1 MNFTDETFILML
13 GTLLIFAAILTMTIS
28 VPIIRKAKK
37 EATFSASII
46 CYVRGVLELSGRLC
60 KRFGENKP
68 LKTILRTYADED
80 GNAGILFI
88 DKDAYKFNPESTH
101 IEYIKDR
108 KPRKVRVKNISFF
121 KNKGNILFLSLSSG
135 RKLNAFLRDTECL
148 DKPPKQDQDA
158 LHIHVCDKDFWLV
171 QGNGERKETKDGE
184 AEDNLIKEIL
194 KDIENNQKQK

>member
-1 MNFTDETFILML
+1 MYFTDEIIHML

-28 VPIIRKAKK
+28 VPVIRKAKK
-37 EATFSASII
+37 EATFSASIVS
-46 CYVRGVLELSGRLC
+46 YVRGVLELSGRLC

-68 LKTILRTYADED
+68 QETILKSYSDKD

-108 KPRKVRVKNISFF
+108 KPRKVRTKNISFF
-121 KNKGNILFLSLSSG
+121 KDEGNILFLSLSSG
-135 RKLNAFLRDTECL
+135 RKLNAFLRDTECH
-148 DKPPKQDQDA
+148 DNPPEQNQDA
-158 LHIHVCDKDFWLV
+158 LHIHVCGKDFWLV
-171 QGNGERKETKDGE
+171 QGNGERKEPKDGD